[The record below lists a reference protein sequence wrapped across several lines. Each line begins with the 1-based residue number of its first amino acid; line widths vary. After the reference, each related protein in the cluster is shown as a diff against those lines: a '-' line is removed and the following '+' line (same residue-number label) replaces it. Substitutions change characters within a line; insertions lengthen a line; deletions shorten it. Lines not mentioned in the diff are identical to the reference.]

1 MAKYKVSF
9 SGFAYVNAESQESA
23 LEAYFD
29 GLSVYEESGVDAVE
43 EVDEF
48 EVRI

>member
-9 SGFAYVNAESQESA
+9 SGFAYVEAQSEESA

-29 GLSVYEESGVDAVE
+29 GETVYDESGVDNVVE
-43 EVDEF
+43 VYEFSVEV
-48 EVRI
+48 